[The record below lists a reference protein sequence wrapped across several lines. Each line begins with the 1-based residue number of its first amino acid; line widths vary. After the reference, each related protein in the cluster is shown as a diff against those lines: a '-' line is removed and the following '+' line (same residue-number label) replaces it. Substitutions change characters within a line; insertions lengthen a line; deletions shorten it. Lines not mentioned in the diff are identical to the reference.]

1 MGFMDKLKGAFN
13 IGGVKVKI
21 TNVESPFPIQDSV
34 IKGNFEMVSG
44 ADHEILSATT
54 KFIAERKVEDDEGKE
69 STEELVLGQ
78 NVSDKDHEVIGRP
91 FQYPCT
97 IKKDE
102 TKQDGFCLVMDRSV
116 DEALSR
122 EGWSYIGTKFFI
134 CVEADVKGTP
144 FDANDKLEVRVVR

>member
-21 TNVESPFPIQDSV
+21 TNVESPFPIKDSV
-34 IKGNFEMVSG
+34 IKGNFEMISG
-44 ADHEILSATT
+44 ADHEILSVTT
-54 KFIAERKVEDDEGKE
+54 LFIAERNIRTDDGD
-69 STEELVLGQ
+69 TLDRFVLGK
-78 NVSDKDHEVIGRP
+78 VVDDKNHEVIGRS
-91 FQYPCT
+91 FQYPCS

-122 EGWSYIGTKFFI
+122 EGWDYVGTRFYIF
-134 CVEADVKGTP
+134 VEADVKGTP
-144 FDANDKLEVRVVR
+144 FDANDKLEIRVVR